1 MLSRNLFLI
10 LSIVFLAL
18 GLYIACANFTT
29 PFALLGFGTPMPL
42 PAGAAML
49 LEFGC
54 ALLSVLGLW
63 AIQKRR
69 EAKGE
74 QELVKWSNQDA
85 KLMTE
90 IASDQVKLLEAKIA
104 TLEVALKSALKKKN

>member
-1 MLSRNLFLI
+1 MI
-10 LSIVFLAL
+10 LSIVSIGL
-18 GLYIACANFTT
+18 GLYVACANFST
-29 PFALLGFGTPMPL
+29 PLALVGFGAPMTL
-42 PAGAAML
+42 PTGAAML
-49 LEFGC
+49 LELVCGVGTV
-54 ALLSVLGLW
+54 AGLW

-69 EAKGE
+69 VVKSE

-104 TLEVALKSALKKKN
+104 TLEVALKSALKKKAP